1 MKTIKILNKME
12 SESLLIVVSSLV
24 GALGIKEIW
33 QIVKQKIDINA
44 KKEERVDSV
53 FTEQIEQLT
62 KKIGELEK
70 KIDELITENTHLKIK
85 IVKMENRLI
94 STAKKRNETK
104 RFKDERD

>member
-1 MKTIKILNKME
+1 MQNKGVKILKME

-44 KKEERVDSV
+44 KKEERVDGV

-62 KKIGELEK
+62 KKIGELEA
-70 KIDELITENTHLKIK
+70 KIDELIKENMQLKVK
-85 IVKMENRLI
+85 VAKMEERILL
-94 STAKKRNETK
+94 TAKNRIKK
-104 RFKDERD
+104 